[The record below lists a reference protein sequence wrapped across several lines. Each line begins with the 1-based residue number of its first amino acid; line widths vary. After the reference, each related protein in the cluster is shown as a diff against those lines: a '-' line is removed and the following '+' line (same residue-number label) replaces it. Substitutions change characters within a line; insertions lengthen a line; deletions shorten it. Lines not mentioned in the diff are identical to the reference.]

1 MVPFAVN
8 HRTGVGRDT
17 TVRDTME
24 AQPIPWYGRD
34 AKASG
39 VLPLLFKKTNRPL
52 LDKGEVL
59 ALYLSN
65 LVNFHLKAKK
75 FYPAP
80 GNVSDSDLESG
91 DSDRRPGGH
100 MLHSPQCRE
109 YPRSF
114 AVL

>member
-8 HRTGVGRDT
+8 HRAGVGRDT

-65 LVNFHLKAKK
+65 LVNFHLK
-75 FYPAP
+75 
-80 GNVSDSDLESG
+80 VSDSDLESG

-109 YPRSF
+109 YPRAF
-114 AVL
+114 VIL

>member
-1 MVPFAVN
+1 MV
-8 HRTGVGRDT
+8 
-17 TVRDTME
+17 
-24 AQPIPWYGRD
+24 YGRD

-65 LVNFHLKAKK
+65 LANFDLKAKK

-80 GNVSDSDLESG
+80 GNV
-91 DSDRRPGGH
+91 
-100 MLHSPQCRE
+100 
-109 YPRSF
+109 
-114 AVL
+114 